1 MNNLINWI
9 NLKNFISVHSFALYV
24 TLWLT
29 VKVSFW
35 AGEFA
40 YFAVLEKMTGGDIAL
55 VIGAVVALTSALQ
68 GYVLHIYTQNRKGT
82 E

>member
-1 MNNLINWI
+1 MISKFLNWFTT
-9 NLKNFISVHSFALYV
+9 KNFISVHSFALYV
-24 TLWLT
+24 TLYLT

-40 YFAVLEKMTGGDIAL
+40 YFAVLEKVSGGDIAL

-68 GYVLHIYTQNRKGT
+68 GYVLHIYSLNRKG